1 MLDKAKGRTFPNTSR
16 VAGQEEHFNRVA
28 IDGQFVN
35 LEPVFDE
42 ADSRQSIL
50 VSQII
55 ARREIKTLTPAE
67 RLELAQ
73 LVVIQ
78 LLRVKFIRD
87 GFRGI
92 PEILKQSFA
101 KFGVDN
107 AVVPDV
113 DENSAK
119 IQSFDLLANCFPR
132 SQHILNKNW
141 SLVEAPKGSWFWT
154 SDNPICITNEFVS
167 GDIGLACQGSKV
179 VWPIAK
185 DLMLQ
190 FSCPAIVN
198 KIENHDPRAAHYLRG
213 EPTMFCSAEHVSQ
226 FNHNQVVNATRFI
239 YSPVEEFGAALDFL
253 IAHPEAK
260 SPRSFIKL
268 LDLGSHPDKL
278 DKTLVVYGESTI
290 HEIGFVSWEHCIS
303 HWEIGIRPE
312 CIGALKLAM
321 ADSPHREARV
331 FDNEKGNS
339 GMLDIELK
347 PVGDDEATITVR
359 HRNPVLVAIMDQVR
373 LDRS

>member
-1 MLDKAKGRTFPNTSR
+1 M
-16 VAGQEEHFNRVA
+16 
-28 IDGQFVN
+28 N
-35 LEPVFDE
+35 LEPVFGK
-42 ADSRQSIL
+42 ADARQSII

-55 ARREIKTLTPAE
+55 ARREIKTLTAAE
-67 RLELAQ
+67 RFELAQ

-87 GFRGI
+87 GLRGI

-101 KFGVDN
+101 KFGFDN
-107 AVVPDV
+107 TVVPDV
-113 DENSAK
+113 NENSAK
-119 IQSFDLLANCFPR
+119 IQSFDLLANCLPH

-154 SDNPICITNEFVS
+154 SDNPICRTNEFIS
-167 GDIGLACQGSKV
+167 GDIGLACQGSRV
-179 VWPIAK
+179 AWPIAK

-198 KIENHDPRAAHYLRG
+198 KIETQDPQAAHYLRE
-213 EPTMFCSAEHVSQ
+213 EPTMSCSAEHVRQ
-226 FNHNQVVNATRFI
+226 FNHYQVVNGTRFI
-239 YSPVEEFGAALDFL
+239 YSPAEEFGATLDFL

-290 HEIGFVSWEHCIS
+290 HEIGFVSWEHCTS
-303 HWEIGIRPE
+303 H
-312 CIGALKLAM
+312 
-321 ADSPHREARV
+321 
-331 FDNEKGNS
+331 
-339 GMLDIELK
+339 
-347 PVGDDEATITVR
+347 
-359 HRNPVLVAIMDQVR
+359 
-373 LDRS
+373 